1 MNEFSVFYFLQKC
14 VFLNLWSYLRQ
25 QSKFKNAVVSVF
37 AVCFWA
43 ALFAMFYRGFV
54 FLNTHIPGDFSAMII
69 DYLFAMFYFT
79 LFFMLTF
86 SSTII
91 AFSVLFHARET
102 HYLMT
107 CPLSTVGIFFY
118 KLAET
123 SLFASW
129 AVFFL
134 GLPVCF
140 AHAIQQE
147 LPLLF
152 YPLMLF
158 SFVPFIAIP
167 SLLGGLLALI
177 IGRYLVQWRRLLA
190 ILFLIAT
197 ALGVVWWGYKI
208 WRLEKETTVFTTAW
222 LFSFLDYLNF
232 TRHPLSPSTWMTRA
246 MASLAALDYGEFW
259 FYLIVLVS
267 TALFLSGIGYAVAD
281 SIYAGGWSKVHTT
294 TGHKRFWRLG
304 WLSRLIRGFFFL
316 RTQDRYFLEKDIKTF
331 LRDPLQWGQ
340 FAILLGLLLL
350 YTLNLRTFKYDQQS
364 LFWKHVVA
372 ILNLTATGLTI
383 CTFAS
388 RFIFPLLSLEGKR
401 FWTLGVM
408 PIERR
413 GILMA
418 KFVFAVVTL
427 LVTGETLILLSC
439 YMLRLPW
446 DLTLLHAMTM
456 LAITLGVGGLS
467 VGLGALY
474 PNFKEDSPAKI
485 VTGFGGTLNLVLN
498 LIFVLV
504 LIAIQMVPSH
514 LVLKRSL
521 DSSLLYASTIAT
533 VVVTAIT
540 CIGPMYLGARSF
552 ARREM

>member
-1 MNEFSVFYFLQKC
+1 MNDFSVLCFLQKC
-14 VFLNLWSYLRQ
+14 VACNLWRYLRQ
-25 QSKFKNAVVSVF
+25 QSRFKNTVVTVF
-37 AVCFWA
+37 AICFWGS
-43 ALFAMFYRGFV
+43 LFALFYRGFH
-54 FLNTHIPGDFSAMII
+54 FLYTYIPSDFSAMII
-69 DYLFAMFYFT
+69 DYLFVMFYFT

-102 HYLMT
+102 DYLMT
-107 CPLSTVGIFFY
+107 CPLSAVAIFFY

-134 GLPVCF
+134 GMPVCF
-140 AHAIQQE
+140 AYAIHQE
-147 LPLLF
+147 LPLIF
-152 YPLMLF
+152 YPLLLL
-158 SFVPFIAIP
+158 SFLPFIAIP
-167 SLLGGLLALI
+167 SLLGGLVALI

-190 ILFLIAT
+190 ILFLVAV
-197 ALGVVWWGYKI
+197 AFGAVWWGYKL

-222 LFSFLDYLNF
+222 LFGFLDYLNF
-232 TRHPLSPSTWMTRA
+232 ARHPLMPSTWMSRG
-246 MASLAALDYGEFW
+246 MAALAALDYGEF
-259 FYLIVLVS
+259 FFQFLALTA
-267 TALFLSGIGYAVAD
+267 TALFLSGIGYMMAD
-281 SIYAGGWSKVHTT
+281 SLYPSAWSKVHTT
-294 TGHKRFWRLG
+294 TGHKRFWKLG
-304 WLSRLIRGFFFL
+304 WLSRFIRAFFL
-316 RTQDRYFLEKDIKTF
+316 LKPQDRYFLEKDIKTF

-364 LFWKHVVA
+364 IFWKHVVA

-383 CTFAS
+383 CTFSS

-418 KFVFAVVTL
+418 KFVFAVVAL
-427 LVTGETLILLSC
+427 FITGETLILLSC

-446 DLTLLHAMTM
+446 QLTLLHAMTM
-456 LAITLGVGGLS
+456 LAITFGVAGLS

-498 LIFVLV
+498 LIFVLII
-504 LIAIQMVPSH
+504 IAIQMVPSH
-514 LVLKRSL
+514 LVLKETIHAA
-521 DSSLLYASTIAT
+521 LLYLASAAT
-533 VVVTAIT
+533 LVVTVFT
-540 CIGPMYLGARSF
+540 CVVPMYLGSRSF
-552 ARREM
+552 AQREI